1 MSTDDLSSF
10 IEDITGESYLR
21 VQENLGDGF
30 VRLRAKEAQRRQ
42 AKQDITCFEDVV
54 LELLRNSR
62 DANASAIFIASWK
75 EQGCRYLTVLD
86 DGSGIPEHLHA
97 TVFEPFV
104 TSKLDTFHED
114 RWGVH
119 GRGMALYSIK
129 ENVDEASVLFSER
142 DAGTSLGLH
151 ALTAH
156 LSERIDQSSLP
167 YIHINERGEQI
178 MRGPRNI
185 ARIVMEFALD
195 SQGSLDIFLGSPVE
209 IAATLSHY
217 EPSTQEIEDGSSSKN
232 LHPER
237 ETVLNYLKYIF
248 DPDTFSERAAEIG
261 LPLSSRSARRILDD
275 KIAPLKPFIEQLSFE
290 GEQNA
295 KPSESQDPATENGSS
310 KSLYA
315 EQRKLK
321 LSPEDYETFEKALEQ
336 AFDALAEHYYLKRS
350 DAVKIRTGSDKV
362 TITIPFETEH

>member
-1 MSTDDLSSF
+1 M
-10 IEDITGESYLR
+10 
-21 VQENLGDGF
+21 
-30 VRLRAKEAQRRQ
+30 
-42 AKQDITCFEDVV
+42 
-54 LELLRNSR
+54 
-62 DANASAIFIASWK
+62 
-75 EQGCRYLTVLD
+75 
-86 DGSGIPEHLHA
+86 
-97 TVFEPFV
+97 
-104 TSKLDTFHED
+104 
-114 RWGVH
+114 H

-248 DPDTFSERAAEIG
+248 DPDTFSERAAEVG

-275 KIAPLKPFIEQLSFE
+275 QIAPLKPFIEQLSFE

-321 LSPEDYETFEKALEQ
+321 LSPEDYETFKKALEQ